1 MFIVMENE
9 YGFINDGKIYL
20 NSFLD
25 FPERE
30 IGKVLLTDEK
40 AIEYFSNRF
49 SLLTTKCEELERG
62 MHESSN
68 KGSFLMKIVHLKKAL
83 GTFNALGDF
92 ISLFNR
98 LDSLQESLQVDVNQ
112 NRVKN
117 LQLKKEL
124 LARTEALIERKS
136 YQNDEEEIKEIHQY
150 WLRVGRVTE
159 GNEEQVEGAF
169 KILVDQFFERKRE
182 AQILEEQLIYDR
194 LDRFRELLEEGREL
208 FYLRK
213 YADNKSAFMKLQQ
226 EWKRVGSVPRDK
238 FFKLNKNFQKLG
250 NNFFDKLNE
259 EVTYMKER
267 SSAEISGLEVK
278 RAIGVRSKAVFELPI
293 DEGFELVKILQEEWK
308 DSGFVPK
315 KMDPLM
321 FDEFYKNCEYA
332 YEYRYFSGVC
342 EKKLGLNSS
351 KLQQTGILEGMI
363 VEAKKEIT
371 EFEKNL
377 EKYRNRRDDE
387 SKKFASNLMM
397 KRRKL
402 EAKKIILEGL
412 S

>member
-1 MFIVMENE
+1 MENE

-169 KILVDQFFERKRE
+169 KTLVDQFFERKRE

-213 YADNKSAFMKLQQ
+213 YADNKSASMKLQQ

-238 FFKLNKNFQKLG
+238 FFKLNK
-250 NNFFDKLNE
+250 
-259 EVTYMKER
+259 
-267 SSAEISGLEVK
+267 IS
-278 RAIGVRSKAVFELPI
+278 
-293 DEGFELVKILQEEWK
+293 
-308 DSGFVPK
+308 
-315 KMDPLM
+315 
-321 FDEFYKNCEYA
+321 KN
-332 YEYRYFSGVC
+332 
-342 EKKLGLNSS
+342 
-351 KLQQTGILEGMI
+351 
-363 VEAKKEIT
+363 
-371 EFEKNL
+371 
-377 EKYRNRRDDE
+377 
-387 SKKFASNLMM
+387 
-397 KRRKL
+397 
-402 EAKKIILEGL
+402 
-412 S
+412 